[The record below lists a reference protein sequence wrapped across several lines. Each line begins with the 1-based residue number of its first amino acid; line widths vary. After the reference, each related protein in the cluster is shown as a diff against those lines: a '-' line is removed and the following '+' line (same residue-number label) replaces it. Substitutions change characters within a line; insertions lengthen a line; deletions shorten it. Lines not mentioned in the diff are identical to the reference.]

1 MNISLVITTFNRPD
15 ALIKV
20 LNSLEGQIKL
30 PYEVIVADDGSGPE
44 TTECIAQFSSRSPCT
59 LHHVWQSDKGFRL
72 ARIRNKAIRKATGDY
87 IIFLDG
93 DCIIP
98 RHFIKDHIFLAK
110 EGFFIQGKRV
120 LVGKRAAATFDHNDV
135 NSFLKLVKF
144 MIRGDLSNTHHLI
157 RLPFYPA
164 TSSKSLGG
172 TRGCNMGIFKKDL
185 QAVNGFNEDF
195 MGWGREDS
203 EFAVR
208 LYHFGIK
215 RKQHPFMAIC
225 FHLWHKE
232 PSKASLSVNEILLEK
247 AISSNDYF
255 CPNGLVKN

>member
-1 MNISLVITTFNRPD
+1 MKISLVITTFNRPD
-15 ALIKV
+15 ALIRI
-20 LNSLEGQIKL
+20 LNSLEEQIKM

-44 TTECIAQFSSRSPCT
+44 TTECIARFSTRSPCT

-98 RHFIKDHIFLAK
+98 RHFIKDHFFLAK

-120 LVGKRAAATFDHNDV
+120 LVGKRVVGAFDHNGA
-135 NSFLKLVKF
+135 NSFFRLLKF
-144 MIRGDLSNTHHLI
+144 MIRGDLSNIHHLI

-185 QAVNGFNEDF
+185 HAVNGFNEDF

-208 LYHFGIK
+208 LYHYGIK

-232 PSKASLSVNEILLEK
+232 PSKAHLAVNDKILEK
-247 AISSNDYF
+247 AMSSNDYF